1 MSLADLLNNYSGEIT
16 ARTQHNESVAQDN
29 ADRKATTLEER
40 FEHAQSVVEGI
51 GTELT
56 SIGGAYHIGR
66 KLYKKY
72 QDKYGKKKAEDP
84 ASNDN
89 PQTDAPAD
97 EGDEGSDPSRTGG
110 QGEESSSTGGQEAP
124 TDSQGSDAN
133 RPTNP
138 DEEAQASAEA
148 PTDEPVGEASAPAPA
163 PATEGEPAFDLGSE
177 ASQAQRSC
185 IADSLEQTQSADVI
199 GGNDFGDEALRQ
211 AQARANEATQGAVD
225 QLRQPEPKVFD
236 EGAGDA
242 PQGTTQTGDAPHG
255 TTQTGEDSSNA
266 VRQGAG
272 DAEESA
278 VRGAEQ
284 GANEGSTLTNDLTGA
299 LRSNVM
305 NEADAGVGS
314 ILKNVASKAVSKVG
328 GAIGDLGGLATTE
341 GVLDALGP
349 VGEVGGAIVGLVSL
363 FEGLFHKPQEPK
375 QGTGAVQTQVGGI
388 DPTALAQKVPVV
400 GEVI

>member
-138 DEEAQASAEA
+138 DEEAQA
-148 PTDEPVGEASAPAPA
+148 
-163 PATEGEPAFDLGSE
+163 
-177 ASQAQRSC
+177 
-185 IADSLEQTQSADVI
+185 
-199 GGNDFGDEALRQ
+199 
-211 AQARANEATQGAVD
+211 RANEATQGAVD

-236 EGAGDA
+236 EGA
-242 PQGTTQTGDAPHG
+242 GDAPHG

-328 GAIGDLGGLATTE
+328 GAIGDLGGIATTE